1 MPALLPTLFGCD
13 AHQCFWEPG
22 LISAQCLRLRIAM
35 LTWLNMLLTWLVQL
49 IVLDKTCHLIES
61 IFAGPV
67 DIRPRGNPGLLIL
80 PMLSL
85 AVLALVMGSLDT

>member
-22 LISAQCLRLRIAM
+22 LISAQYLRPRIAM

-49 IVLDKTCHLIES
+49 MVLNKTCHLIES

-67 DIRPRGNPGLLIL
+67 DIRPHGNPGLLIL
-80 PMLSL
+80 PHDFSESL
-85 AVLALVMGSLDT
+85 GPCYGDP